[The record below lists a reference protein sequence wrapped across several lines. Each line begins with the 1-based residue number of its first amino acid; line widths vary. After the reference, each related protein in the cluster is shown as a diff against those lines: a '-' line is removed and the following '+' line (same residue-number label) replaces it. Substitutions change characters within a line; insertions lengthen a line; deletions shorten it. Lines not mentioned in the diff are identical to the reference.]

1 MRVLF
6 VGLCPPVPTTNGQRM
21 RNRNLLRA
29 LQREGVRVCFL
40 AFAEPEELHA
50 SHDQLLSLC
59 EHVQFAQAPKRY
71 GQFEEYLG
79 RFASLFRTTPY
90 GPRRFRSELMTAALH
105 KALDT
110 HRFQA
115 IICDDVYL
123 ACNLPANLSVPIFL
137 NKHDLTYEILARYLE
152 TERNWAKKIYG
163 RLEYRKIRRMEL
175 RECKRAKVVLACSAR
190 DKQLIQSHCPEA
202 NVCILPNVVDTDD
215 YSPVP
220 DQQNNLILFVGS
232 LDWLPN
238 RDAVEYFITQ
248 VFPDLR
254 QMHPEVRFAVAGRLP
269 PPWFRERLG
278 RMKGVELHADVP
290 DVRVL
295 IAQAAVCIVP
305 LRIGGGTR
313 LKILEAAA
321 MAKPTVSTRLGA
333 EGLDFVEGQEILLE
347 DEPSKFARAVS
358 GLLKDPSRRR
368 EIGRAARLRVEKQ
381 YGVAALR
388 DAWRQVLC
396 AAEKI
401 GR

>member
-1 MRVLF
+1 
-6 VGLCPPVPTTNGQRM
+6 
-21 RNRNLLRA
+21 
-29 LQREGVRVCFL
+29 
-40 AFAEPEELHA
+40 
-50 SHDQLLSLC
+50 
-59 EHVQFAQAPKRY
+59 
-71 GQFEEYLG
+71 
-79 RFASLFRTTPY
+79 
-90 GPRRFRSELMTAALH
+90 MTAALH

>member
-1 MRVLF
+1 
-6 VGLCPPVPTTNGQRM
+6 M

-278 RMKGVELHADVP
+278 RMK
-290 DVRVL
+290 
-295 IAQAAVCIVP
+295 
-305 LRIGGGTR
+305 
-313 LKILEAAA
+313 ILEAAA